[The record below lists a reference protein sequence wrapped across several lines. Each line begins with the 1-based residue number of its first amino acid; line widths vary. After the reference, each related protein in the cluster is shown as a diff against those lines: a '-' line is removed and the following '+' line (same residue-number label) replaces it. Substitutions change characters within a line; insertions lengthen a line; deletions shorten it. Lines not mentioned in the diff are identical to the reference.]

1 MATAGLPASPLSPRW
16 DPALHQPVLS
26 LPQHFGIIALMAYI
40 FVLLVRLPEILAI
53 HFGSSFSVVLSAT
66 IFAFV
71 SALLSGNF
79 QALTQSRLTLFY
91 VLLHGWF
98 AFTIPFSTWR
108 FGSFNALRVMGQS
121 AGMYFFIS
129 LLVRTE
135 RHLRLAAWAICASTL
150 GVLVYTTAFA
160 RFDSETYARISI
172 GLGRF
177 GNPNDLALFLMMGI
191 PFWMYVAVSRRYHV
205 VIRFL
210 AGLEIAA
217 SVLQCLRTGSRG
229 ALLTLI
235 LVAVVLFLTVSIANK
250 ARIALLVV
258 SVAFLAITLVPDSV
272 QNRLA
277 SVVDTTRD
285 QSAAQSSA
293 GRMALLVESLNI
305 TASHPVFGVGLG
317 VYVDAVRGL
326 SEAAGRFKPWQQVPH
341 NTFTTIS
348 AETGVLGLI
357 FYLGCLISAWQAVWR
372 ARKMALR
379 IPGMED
385 LGLLCGCVGLA
396 FLIFVW
402 NNLFFSLTGD
412 VLFYMTCGMCMAA
425 YVVTMERN
433 RAYLT
438 SVAATGRTSAHGAS
452 AGGGGAEQQQQQE
465 DPGAPSYPWLE
476 PAATSSSRRSR
487 VGSATTAAP
496 DEPTAT
502 AKPGDDTT
510 GQYGDAPWARSPRRR
525 P

>member
-53 HFGSSFSVVLSAT
+53 HFGSSFSVVLGAT
-66 IFAFV
+66 ILAFL
-71 SALLSGNF
+71 SALLSGNIRAV
-79 QALTQSRLTLFY
+79 ALYRLTLFY
-91 VLLHGWF
+91 LLLHGWF
-98 AFTIPFSTWR
+98 AFTIPFSAWR
-108 FGSFNALRVMGQS
+108 FGSFSALRVMGQS
-121 AGMYFFIS
+121 AGMYVFIS

-135 RHLRLAAWAICASTL
+135 RHLRLAAWSICASTL
-150 GVLVYTTAFA
+150 GVLVYTTAFS
-160 RFDSETYARISI
+160 RFDSETYARIST

-191 PFWMYVAVSRRYHV
+191 PFWMYVAVSPRYHM
-205 VIRFL
+205 VIRFF
-210 AGLEIAA
+210 AGVEIAA

-235 LVAVVLFLTVSIANK
+235 LLAVVLFLTVSIANK
-250 ARIALLVV
+250 AKIALLAV
-258 SVAFLAITLVPDSV
+258 SVVFLALTVVPDSV

-277 SVVDTTRD
+277 SVVDSTRD
-285 QSAAQSSA
+285 QSAAQSSE
-293 GRMALLVESLNI
+293 GRMSLLVESLNI
-305 TASHPVFGVGLG
+305 TARHPLFGVGLG

-326 SEAAGRFKPWQQVPH
+326 SEAAGQFKPSQQVPH

-379 IPGMED
+379 IPGLED
-385 LGLLCGCVGLA
+385 LGLLCGCIGLA
-396 FLIFVW
+396 FLIFTW

-425 YVVTMERN
+425 YVVTVERN
-433 RAYLT
+433 SAYLA
-438 SVAATGRTSAHGAS
+438 SKAATGRTSAPDAS
-452 AGGGGAEQQQQQE
+452 AGGVAEEQQQE
-465 DPGAPSYPWLE
+465 DSSAPSYPWLE
-476 PAATSSSRRSR
+476 PAATSSLRRSK
-487 VGSATTAAP
+487 VGSATTAAAA
-496 DEPTAT
+496 DEPA
-502 AKPGDDTT
+502 ASPKPGDDST
-510 GQYGDAPWARSPRRR
+510 GQYGDVPWARSPRRR